1 MDCNQTVICGKI
13 AEIGKLR
20 YTPTGVAVAEF
31 KISHISR
38 QMEAGLPRQVECEI
52 SAMALAQTA
61 KIVSGME
68 PGATVKLTG
77 FLAKKSRMSMQ
88 LVLHV
93 NNVDI
98 I

>member
-1 MDCNQTVICGKI
+1 
-13 AEIGKLR
+13 
-20 YTPTGVAVAEF
+20 VAEF

-52 SAMALAQTA
+52 FAMALAQTA
-61 KIVSGME
+61 KTVSGME
-68 PGATVKLTG
+68 PGTSVKLTG

>member
-1 MDCNQTVICGKI
+1 MT
-13 AEIGKLR
+13 
-20 YTPTGVAVAEF
+20 EF

-52 SAMALAQTA
+52 SAMALAQMA
-61 KIVSGME
+61 KTVSSME

-77 FLAKKSRMSMQ
+77 FLAKKSRMSTQ

>member
-1 MDCNQTVICGKI
+1 M
-13 AEIGKLR
+13 
-20 YTPTGVAVAEF
+20 AEF

-61 KIVSGME
+61 QVISGME

-77 FLAKKSRMSMQ
+77 FLAKRSRMSTQ

-93 NNVDI
+93 DNVNI

>member
-1 MDCNQTVICGKI
+1 
-13 AEIGKLR
+13 
-20 YTPTGVAVAEF
+20 VAEF

-52 SAMALAQTA
+52 FAMALAQMA

-68 PGATVKLTG
+68 PGAAVKLTG

>member
-1 MDCNQTVICGKI
+1 LDCNQTVICGKI
-13 AEIGKLR
+13 AEISKLR
-20 YTPTGVAVAEF
+20 YTPAGVAVADF

-38 QMEAGLPRQVECEI
+38 QMEAGLPRKVECEI

-61 KIVSGME
+61 KTVSSMK

-77 FLAKKSRMSMQ
+77 FLAKKSRMSTQ